1 MASSGN
7 FSTFNPLDNANTAGY
22 GNCTFDHGNCEGTGA
37 STGHFGLTSTIA
49 TGNTGKYY
57 AEFYLVATNGSA
69 YLGYYSVQ
77 QTPTMITASNK
88 WVPNSGVTWSPSNL
102 ASYFQDGSLYKD
114 GSTTSSW
121 GSTFTT
127 GDIIQIA
134 IDADNDAVY
143 YGKNNTWQ
151 NSGDPTSGASKTGAA
166 RTSIPKNVLPAVGH
180 ANGGSSTATWHANF
194 GQDSTFAGTVS
205 AGGNADANGF
215 GDFKYAPPSGYLALC
230 TANLP
235 ISDDID
241 PAGDDGE
248 TENPTKQFG
257 IVTYTGNATTGQ
269 AITGLGLQPDLI
281 WAKCRSHA
289 QSNFLS
295 DTSRG
300 INKFL
305 FSDQTAAEGS
315 GGGYATVY
323 SSFDSDGFTLGTS
336 GSGPNDNG
344 RTYVAWGWRANGGTT
359 ASNTDGSITSTVQ
372 ANTKAGFSII
382 TYTGT
387 GSNATIGHGLSAKP
401 DFFTIKNRD
410 GGTGMAWATYHSVLG
425 ATKYLEIDASD
436 QAYTGSTRF
445 NDTEPTT
452 STISIGTIS
461 LVNNS
466 GDDFVCYAWHNV
478 EGFSKFSEYTGNGN
492 ADGPFIYTG
501 FRPRLL
507 VLKRNASDNWF
518 VFDSARDT
526 FNVVGDYLLWDSSQ
540 AESAS
545 SLLDFTSTGFK
556 LRSSSASLNPSG
568 GQILYM
574 AWADVPFKYNNTF

>member
-7 FSTFNPLDNANTAGY
+7 FAVNNILIRPVGSTGRKST
-22 GNCTFDHGNCEGTGA
+22 HGNTTITSSSGSWGA
-37 STGHFGLTSTIA
+37 PTTLA
-49 TGNTGKYY
+49 ANTGKWYIEYY
-57 AEFYLVATNGSA
+57 VNTGSSGRNVGVVPTNSQKYNDGDYTQGAAGDYAITINSGGSIYNNGSVTQ
-69 YLGYYSVQ
+69 SV
-77 QTPTMITASNK
+77 ASNM
-88 WVPNSGVTWSPSNL
+88 
-102 ASYFQDGSLYKD
+102 AS
-114 GSTTSSW
+114 
-121 GSTFTT
+121 
-127 GDIIQIA
+127 GDIMGIA
-134 IDADNDAVY
+134 MDLDASPKTVQFY
-143 YGKNNTWQ
+143 KNNSTIGSAENI
-151 NSGDPTSGASKTGAA
+151 NSSATGPYAFMV
-166 RTSIPKNVLPAVGH
+166 KGH
-180 ANGGSSTATWHANF
+180 NQSTVTINA
-194 GQDSTFAGTVS
+194 GQDSSFAGAKTSGS
-205 AGGNADANGF
+205 ANAADDNGF
-215 GDFKYAPPSGYLALC
+215 GDFYYSPPSGFLALC
-230 TANLP
+230 SANLP

-241 PAGDDGE
+241 PAQTDDDY
-248 TENPTKQFG
+248 PAKQFG
-257 IVTYTGNATTGQ
+257 VVTYTGNATTGQ

-466 GDDFVCYAWHNV
+466 GDDFVCYAWHSV
-478 EGFSKFSEYTGNGN
+478 EGYSKFGKYEGNGN

-501 FRPRLL
+501 FRPRLIFFKRTDSGSGWTVVDTSRYIHNTSNGPGRL
-507 VLKRNASDNWF
+507 EWNLSNAETTGSSALREMDVLSNGIKIRSSNSNINT
-518 VFDSARDT
+518 SG
-526 FNVVGDYLLWDSSQ
+526 GDYV
-540 AESAS
+540 
-545 SLLDFTSTGFK
+545 FG
-556 LRSSSASLNPSG
+556 
-568 GQILYM
+568 